1 MRFVAARVSTLA
13 YTPTKAVLFEVASHV
28 LSVGVARCLSL
39 GGLKRVGE
47 IQNVRDF

>member
-1 MRFVAARVSTLA
+1 MRFVAASVSTLA
-13 YTPTKAVLFEVASHV
+13 YTPKTAVLLEVASHV